1 MISLRQ
7 KTNWNHCGKFLR
19 LGQIAVLAG
28 LLALTAC
35 APIPAKKPAPPPA
48 APTPAATPH
57 WQPVSWNALP
67 DWQQDDLATLL
78 PALRKNCQAT
88 ARQPQWQPLCSALPA
103 EGSVPDWA
111 ALRQMLTEQ
120 LQPYQLINPDNST
133 EGLITGYYEPLL
145 HGQRSRS
152 KHYRYPVYGVPSDL
166 LTIDLTSVYPELK
179 GMRLRGRL
187 DGNKVIPYYDRADI
201 EAGKAPLG
209 NKVLA
214 WVDDPV
220 ALFFLQ
226 VQGSGQIELPDGSR
240 MRVGYADQNGYP
252 YQSIGRILVER
263 GELPL
268 EKASMQGIRDWGKK
282 HPDKLPEL
290 LNSNPSY
297 VFFRELPTNGDGP
310 IGSLGVPLTA
320 TRSVAVDPRAI
331 PLGTPLYLVT
341 TWPNSNRPIEQFML
355 AQDTGGAI
363 KGTVRADFFWG
374 FGDAAG
380 ALAGAMR
387 SKGQIWILWPKNQP
401 PLFPPLPPANGSPT
415 ASAANPA

>member
-1 MISLRQ
+1 MNSLRQ
-7 KTNWNHCGKFLR
+7 KTHWNHCGKFLR

-48 APTPAATPH
+48 APTPVATPH

-67 DWQQDDLATLL
+67 DWQQDNLTTLL

-88 ARQPQWQPLCSALPA
+88 ARQPQWQPLCNALPA
-103 EGSVPDWA
+103 EGIVPDWA
-111 ALRQMLTEQ
+111 ALRQTLSDQ

-133 EGLITGYYEPLL
+133 DGLITGYYEPLL

-152 KHYRYPVYGVPSDL
+152 QHYRYPVYGVPSDL

-201 EAGKAPLG
+201 EAGKAPLN

-240 MRVGYADQNGYP
+240 IRVGYADQNGYP

-297 VFFRELPTNGDGP
+297 VFFRELPSNGDGP

-401 PLFPPLPPANGSPT
+401 PLFPSLPPANSATPGEASPG
-415 ASAANPA
+415 